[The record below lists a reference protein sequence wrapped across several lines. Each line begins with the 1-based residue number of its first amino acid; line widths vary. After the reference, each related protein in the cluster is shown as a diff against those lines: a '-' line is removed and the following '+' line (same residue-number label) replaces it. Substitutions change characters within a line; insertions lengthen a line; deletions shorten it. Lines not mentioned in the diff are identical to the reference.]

1 MTVLLKAKL
10 TCTTPVPVGNT
21 RSYRVSP
28 PSTPWPRSTTTSRPT
43 PTAPATR

>member
-28 PSTPWPRSTTTSRPT
+28 PSTRWPRNTTTSRPT